1 MLPFA
6 MKRKQKRFLQMTLLF
21 MVALIFL
28 PNIGLWSLYKDKH
41 LVKSPEPGEQQT
53 FPLGLGDGQ
62 LYTWTD
68 GLKRKDWHNYQSIQK
83 DAMRTGKGEHGKPYP
98 LTEEDRDDSAYREN
112 GFNILVSNNIALER
126 SLPDIR
132 HPNCKHKV
140 YLEKLPNTSIIIPF
154 HNEGWTSL
162 LRTIYS
168 IINRTPDIL
177 IAEIILVDDFSD
189 REHLKEKLEEYMA
202 RFAKV
207 RIVRTKKREGLIRTR
222 LLGASMAKGEVLTFL
237 DSHCEVNVNWLPPLL
252 NQIALN
258 HKTIVCPMIDVIDH
272 NHFGYEAQ
280 AGDAMRGAFD
290 WEMYYKRIPIPP
302 ELQRSDPS
310 DPFESPVMAGGLF
323 AVDRKWFWE
332 LGGYDPGL
340 EIWGGEQ
347 YEISFKVWMCGGGMF
362 DVPCSRVGHIYRK
375 YVPYKV
381 PSGTS
386 LARNLKRV
394 AETWMDEFAEYVY
407 QRRPEYRHL
416 STGDISAQKELR
428 KHLKCKDFK
437 WFMAAVA
444 WDVPKYYPPVEPP
457 PAAWGEIRNVAANLC
472 VDSKHGA
479 TGAELRLDVC
489 VKDGSERTWSHEQG
503 MKDRGHNRDP
513 KQCRVKL
520 KELRQAYQ
528 KTREANGCSG
538 SEPKTCR
545 FYDELHAILGGSATT
560 TPAVLFDSF
569 NGDGGNMEA
578 GFGDK
583 EDEEEEEVVDS
594 SQQASGETSFPDS
607 QELFLTLD
615 LEPVPPEP
623 TQGCL
628 LDPAGGEGTS
638 AACVS
643 RITGS
648 SPSQRLAKIRR
659 RKKRTRDEMFSELML
674 CSHTDR
680 AQTNLWRQTISECRK
695 ALNDQEERWQAEE
708 SKWRAEERAEA
719 ERWRQRDERRQDSML
734 RLLED
739 QTNMLQRM
747 VELQEGQQEHRP
759 PLQPLCNQL
768 PSSPSS
774 IASSPRR

>member
-1 MLPFA
+1 

-21 MVALIFL
+21 TAALIFL
-28 PNIGLWSLYKDKH
+28 PDIGLWSLYKEKH
-41 LVKSPEPGEQQT
+41 LVKPADPAEPQT
-53 FPLGLGDGQ
+53 IPLGLGDGQ
-62 LYTWTD
+62 LFIWTD
-68 GLKRKDWHNYQSIQK
+68 GLKRKDWHDYESIQK
-83 DAMRTGKGEHGKPYP
+83 DAMRSGKGEHGKPYP
-98 LTEEDRDDSAYREN
+98 LTEEDHDDSAYREN
-112 GFNILVSNNIALER
+112 GFNIFVSNNIALER

-162 LRTIYS
+162 LRTIHS
-168 IINRTPDIL
+168 IINRTPDSL

-189 REHLKEKLEEYMA
+189 REHLKEKLEEYMV

-222 LLGASMAKGEVLTFL
+222 LLGASLARGEVLTFL

-302 ELQRSDPS
+302 ELQRADPS

-323 AVDRKWFWE
+323 AVNRKWFWE

-347 YEISFKVWMCGGGMF
+347 YEISFKIVPKLDHSLTRAVGKKEKRKKRRKEKKRKKKKEKRKEKRREEKRREEKRREEKRREEKRKEKKREKENNSILKTKSHSFTCLLTTFQVWMCGGGMF

-394 AETWMDEFAEYVY
+394 AETWMDEFAEYIY

-479 TGAELRLDVC
+479 TGTELRLDIC
-489 VKDGSERTWSHEQG
+489 VKDGSERTWSHEQLFTFGWREDIRPGEPLHTRKFCFDAISHSSPVTLYDCHG
-503 MKDRGHNRDP
+503 MKGNQHWSYRKDKTLFHPVSSSCIDCNPAEKKIFMNRCDP
-513 KQCRVKL
+513 LSETQQWIF
-520 KELRQAYQ
+520 EHIN
-528 KTREANGCSG
+528 KT
-538 SEPKTCR
+538 
-545 FYDELHAILGGSATT
+545 
-560 TPAVLFDSF
+560 VLEKF
-569 NGDGGNMEA
+569 N
-578 GFGDK
+578 
-583 EDEEEEEVVDS
+583 
-594 SQQASGETSFPDS
+594 
-607 QELFLTLD
+607 
-615 LEPVPPEP
+615 
-623 TQGCL
+623 
-628 LDPAGGEGTS
+628 
-638 AACVS
+638 
-643 RITGS
+643 
-648 SPSQRLAKIRR
+648 
-659 RKKRTRDEMFSELML
+659 
-674 CSHTDR
+674 
-680 AQTNLWRQTISECRK
+680 
-695 ALNDQEERWQAEE
+695 
-708 SKWRAEERAEA
+708 SK
-719 ERWRQRDERRQDSML
+719 
-734 RLLED
+734 
-739 QTNMLQRM
+739 
-747 VELQEGQQEHRP
+747 
-759 PLQPLCNQL
+759 
-768 PSSPSS
+768 
-774 IASSPRR
+774 ASS